1 MKTHTRTPQIASIE
15 KDYMLFHHNGSPCHG
30 WYWTGMILLF
40 FLGFFLF
47 FGCLFSCIAVQQK
60 MSMSSA
66 ATNGEQ
72 LPLLAAVI

>member
-1 MKTHTRTPQIASIE
+1 MRTHTRALQIASIE

-40 FLGFFLF
+40 FLGLFLF
-47 FGCLFSCIAVQQK
+47 FACLFVVQQK
-60 MSMSSA
+60 MPMSSA
-66 ATNGEQ
+66 AANGEQ